1 MILKCNRDINKNV
14 INIII
19 FAAKVVIEIVNTP
32 NKSDI

>member
-14 INIII
+14 INII